1 MLTTMGGHV
10 CLSWGRRGARDATER
25 GDLVVIV
32 DVLRFSSAATTAAA
46 HGASV
51 RPLEWVAGAR
61 VGRLS
66 PLHYVGAE
74 AGRVY
79 EVSSPNG
86 AVCCRHGGA
95 VLVGSLLNAKATAAA
110 AATTAAAE
118 GVDVTVLA
126 CGERWRDTGRL
137 RFALEDYLGA
147 GAILSRLHADAGCN
161 CSADAELCA
170 RAFEAAAP
178 DLERLI
184 RECPSG
190 RELQELSKGDD
201 VRHSARL
208 DLYDVAVVMRD
219 GLLSAPPSP
228 SSPGA

>member
-1 MLTTMGGHV
+1 MLTRMGGHV
-10 CLSWGRRGARDATER
+10 CLSWGRRGAREAAKR
-25 GDLVVIV
+25 GDLLVIV
-32 DVLRFSSAATTAAA
+32 DVLRFSSAVTTAAA
-46 HGASV
+46 
-51 RPLEWVAGAR
+51 
-61 VGRLS
+61 
-66 PLHYVGAE
+66 
-74 AGRVY
+74 
-79 EVSSPNG
+79 
-86 AVCCRHGGA
+86 HGGA

-118 GVDVTVLA
+118 GGDVTVLA
-126 CGERWRDTGRL
+126 CGERWRDTGKL